1 MSDDVKTLQDI
12 LNYVDLKTESYF
24 REYKKI
30 LNELHDD
37 NLTDIHNQ
45 PSPYVKYFNNVKKL
59 NDHYLAI
66 YKNLQQTRDLIEAD
80 LKKLNESI

>member
-1 MSDDVKTLQDI
+1 MSDDVKILQDI
-12 LNYVDLKTESYF
+12 LHYIDLKTESYF
-24 REYKKI
+24 KEYKKI
-30 LNELHDD
+30 LNKFHDD

-45 PSPYVKYFNNVKKL
+45 PSPYVIYFTNVKKL

-80 LKKLNESI
+80 LKKLNEPI